1 MKKIWTVLAAVALV
15 AFGATT
21 MTSCDKDNDDD
32 DNFIDG
38 GASKI
43 AGTYNGDLSAT
54 VMGIPCE
61 FDGKYDFKI
70 EKQKGSDDEVIV
82 TLPECTY
89 AYPGAAQG
97 HTIPSVT
104 IRDVDVEKSK
114 TDANVYLFEED
125 DYSVN
130 INGTPYVGKIAGKV
144 AGSNVQVNYTM
155 RPGAMQMDI
164 NFTFTGTLK

>member
-1 MKKIWTVLAAVALV
+1 MKKIWNAAMTLALIVA
-15 AFGATT
+15 GASA
-21 MTSCDKDNDDD
+21 MSSCDKDDDD
-32 DNFIDG
+32 DIFTNG

-43 AGTYNGDLSAT
+43 TGTYMGDLSAT

-61 FDGKYDFKI
+61 FEGKYDLII
-70 EKQKGSDDEVIV
+70 ERQKGSDDEVIV

-104 IRDVDVEKSK
+104 IKDVDVERSR

-125 DYSVN
+125 DYSV
-130 INGTPYVGKIAGKV
+130 IVDGKPYVGKIDGKV